1 MAAPEPD
8 PLLTLP
14 EVASILRVG
23 VGTIKRWT
31 YSGTLPTVKIG
42 RLRRV
47 SRRQLDAW
55 LERLEREGSVPP
67 AWPHSRDRAALAAAR
82 KAAR

>member
-1 MAAPEPD
+1 MPTPEPD

-14 EVASILRVG
+14 DVAAILRVG
-23 VGTIKRWT
+23 VGTVKRWT
-31 YSGTLPTVKIG
+31 YSGTLPTLKVG

-47 SRRQLDAW
+47 SRRQLDEW
-55 LERLEREGSVPP
+55 LDRLEREGSVPP
-67 AWPHSRDRAALAAAR
+67 AWPHSGDRAALAAVR